1 MGERAEVDFG
11 GRARSLKLC
20 PLGSK
25 EPLIVFK
32 VRRGGCISKSTL
44 YWLLSSP
51 LSSPV
56 HPSILSPG
64 RLVLGIL
71 QITLFCYLV
80 LLESSTGDWTR
91 TGERDRDSLLSGDFL
106 ALSVTL
112 PQHSCFWLSQTL
124 LMRPLGGYQYLPGTV
139 PSSKSESSSQGL
151 SPNHPASKNPSL
163 RPLFT
168 QP

>member
-11 GRARSLKLC
+11 WRARSLKLC

-25 EPLIVFK
+25 GPLIVFK
-32 VRRGGCISKSTL
+32 VRRGGCISKSAL

-64 RLVLGIL
+64 RLALGI
-71 QITLFCYLV
+71 QQMTLFGYLV

-91 TGERDRDSLLSGDFL
+91 TGERDRDSLLSGDFV
-106 ALSVTL
+106 ALLQSPYHGTQATSDFPRLSSWGPLVATSTSQVLFL
-112 PQHSCFWLSQTL
+112 P
-124 LMRPLGGYQYLPGTV
+124 
-139 PSSKSESSSQGL
+139 PSL
-151 SPNHPASKNPSL
+151 SPLLRAFPLIIQLPKTPA
-163 RPLFT
+163 
-168 QP
+168 

>member
-11 GRARSLKLC
+11 WRARSLKLC

-25 EPLIVFK
+25 GPLIVFK
-32 VRRGGCISKSTL
+32 GRRGGCISKSTL

-91 TGERDRDSLLSGDFL
+91 TGERDWTLSFLVTSWLCQSPYHSTAASDFPR
-106 ALSVTL
+106 LSSWAPLVATSTFQVLFL
-112 PQHSCFWLSQTL
+112 P
-124 LMRPLGGYQYLPGTV
+124 
-139 PSSKSESSSQGL
+139 PSL
-151 SPNHPASKNPSL
+151 SPLLRAFPLIIQLPKTPA
-163 RPLFT
+163 
-168 QP
+168 